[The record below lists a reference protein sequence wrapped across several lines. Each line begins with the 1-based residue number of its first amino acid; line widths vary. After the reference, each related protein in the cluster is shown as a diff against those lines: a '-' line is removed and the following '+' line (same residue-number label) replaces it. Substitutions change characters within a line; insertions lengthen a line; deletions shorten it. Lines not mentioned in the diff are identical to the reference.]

1 MPVTYGTAPAVLDD
15 RMDRRR
21 QLLWS
26 GVLQSARG
34 PMQCIVIDISRGGA
48 RVSVGAASVVALGQA
63 VTLLVLGMGLFRGTV
78 VWAEDGSIGIRF
90 ADVGSASAA

>member
-15 RMDRRR
+15 RRASRR

-34 PMQCIVIDISRGGA
+34 PVQCLVIDISRGGA
-48 RVSVGAASVVALGQA
+48 RLSVGAAAAIALGQA
-63 VTLLVLGMGLFRGTV
+63 VTLLVSGMGLFRGTV
-78 VWAEDGSIGIRF
+78 VWTEPGTVGISF
-90 ADVGSASAA
+90 ADAKNAGAA